1 MVHRGKSQVYGHL
14 NVLENESNRGG
25 RHVTVAVVS
34 RESTLLSR
42 VDTLGI
48 SGVRS

>member
-34 RESTLLSR
+34 RES
-42 VDTLGI
+42 
-48 SGVRS
+48 RSEVLASPMTS